1 MSQPD
6 PPSPGDAIQAEALRM
21 ARSIQTP
28 GQTKEQTKLIAQGI
42 AKGIELYKKQQSA
55 KARERDKLRKRLL
68 KQKQVTPDS
77 AVLEAEANPATDP
90 DQRPALLAGGGVF
103 GLMALAHL
111 LRALL
116 GWEMAIGPW
125 AVPTWISGVAA
136 LALAGLSAWL
146 FRTAQQSD

>member
-28 GQTKEQTKLIAQGI
+28 GQTKEHTKLIAQGI

-68 KQKQVTPDS
+68 KQKQTTTGG
-77 AVLEAEANPATDP
+77 AALEAEASPAMDP

-103 GLMALAHL
+103 GLMALTHL

-116 GWEMAIGPW
+116 GWEVAIGTW
-125 AVPTWISGVAA
+125 TVPVRVSVVAA

-146 FRTAQQSD
+146 FRAAHRSD